1 MKNSILLLFAFC
13 VSFSLFGQNNR
24 NGISYQALITSPV
37 NENGITISLPGVDK
51 KIISYRYSD
60 VCLRFSFLDSNGNT
74 EYVETQ
80 QTTTDNYGMVN
91 LVIGTGTPDAGYSW
105 DNIAWTTESKS
116 LKVDVD
122 YGRGKT
128 VSCDNFVG
136 LSVQEL
142 TAVPFAL
149 YAPSV
154 EGAPGPEG
162 PEGPKGDKGDQGAQG
177 PKGDTGDQGPQGI
190 QGPAG
195 ATGPQGPQGATG
207 ADSTVPGPAGP
218 QGETGPQGPKG
229 DKGDTGDQGPQGLQG
244 PVGATGPAG
253 PTGADGADGAVGA
266 QGIQGPQGETG
277 PAGPQGATGPQ
288 GPQGATGADSTVPGP
303 AGPQGETGPQGP
315 KGDKGDTGDQ
325 GPQGLQG
332 PVGATGPAGPTG
344 PQGADSTVPGP
355 AGEQGETGPQGPKG
369 DKGDTGDQGPQGET
383 GPQGLQGIQG
393 IQGETGPAGADST
406 VPGPAGEQGETGPQ
420 GPKGDKGDTG
430 DQGPQ
435 GETGPQGLQG
445 IQGIQGETGPT
456 GLQGIQGP
464 QGATGGD
471 GPQGIAGNDGTDG
484 NGIVSATNNGDGT
497 FTLTFDDGTTFTTDD
512 LTGPQGATGD
522 QGPQGETGP
531 AGLQGAT
538 GLQGPKGD
546 TGDQGPQG
554 PTGPAGQDATP
565 AVVTTE
571 YSICSTEECVNNLLS
586 LNWKLFGGVSVDE
599 SRGGTG
605 GNTHSRNW
613 RQALVNSDS
622 FTTNQIADYKVAL
635 TENNVINLITL
646 GYQPYG
652 KLSYGESRGGTGGS
666 NFSSSVA
673 QAMIKLNDNNSS
685 RVGYGNTLY
694 YTSEIGPTGND
705 GADGNGIVS
714 ATNNGDGTF
723 TLTFDDG
730 TTFTTD
736 DLTGPQGAAGATGS
750 AGAQGIQGPQGPT
763 GPAGPQGDTGAA
775 GASGNGIASSANNGD
790 GTFTLT
796 FDDGTTFTT
805 DDLTGPQ
812 GPQGPQNNDIG
823 LNFKVKGFPSD
834 LVTSIINHSG
844 TAYWGSQPE
853 GNQVSWTV
861 PAGKVWLIARWSG
874 SSNDLVSDEDGF
886 YWKHEGESFS
896 FRGNGGNGSPINFS
910 FMAWEINMSDL
921 NYIPLSYS
929 GTAYWGSQP
938 EGNQVSWTVPA
949 GKIWKIKSYTG
960 NLNNDF
966 GNGDKWLDEGQSIS
980 FKGNGGNGSPQN
992 FSFLAWEY
1000 SK

>member
-1 MKNSILLLFAFC
+1 MFAFC

-37 NENGITISLPGVDK
+37 NDNGIRISLPGVDK
-51 KIISYRYSD
+51 KIISYRDRD

-80 QTTTDNYGMVN
+80 QTTTDSYGMVN

-105 DNIAWTTESKS
+105 DNIAWTKESKS

-162 PEGPKGDKGDQGAQG
+162 PEGPKGDKGDQGPQG
-177 PKGDTGDQGPQGI
+177 PKGDKGDTGDQGPQGI

-195 ATGPQGPQGATG
+195 ATGP
-207 ADSTVPGPAGP
+207 
-218 QGETGPQGPKG
+218 
-229 DKGDTGDQGPQGLQG
+229 
-244 PVGATGPAG
+244 
-253 PTGADGADGAVGA
+253 
-266 QGIQGPQGETG
+266 
-277 PAGPQGATGPQ
+277 
-288 GPQGATGADSTVPGP
+288 
-303 AGPQGETGPQGP
+303 
-315 KGDKGDTGDQ
+315 
-325 GPQGLQG
+325 
-332 PVGATGPAGPTG
+332 AGPTG

-355 AGEQGETGPQGPKG
+355 TGPQGPQGATGPKG
-369 DKGDTGDQGPQGET
+369 DKGDTGAQGPQGIQGPAGATGPQGPTGPQGADSTVAGPTGPQGATGPQGETGAQGPKGDTGDQGPQGET

-393 IQGETGPAGADST
+393 IQGETGPAG
-406 VPGPAGEQGETGPQ
+406 
-420 GPKGDKGDTG
+420 
-430 DQGPQ
+430 
-435 GETGPQGLQG
+435 
-445 IQGIQGETGPT
+445 
-456 GLQGIQGP
+456 P

-471 GPQGIAGNDGTDG
+471 GPQGIA
-484 NGIVSATNNGDGT
+484 
-497 FTLTFDDGTTFTTDD
+497 
-512 LTGPQGATGD
+512 
-522 QGPQGETGP
+522 
-531 AGLQGAT
+531 
-538 GLQGPKGD
+538 
-546 TGDQGPQG
+546 
-554 PTGPAGQDATP
+554 
-565 AVVTTE
+565 
-571 YSICSTEECVNNLLS
+571 
-586 LNWKLFGGVSVDE
+586 
-599 SRGGTG
+599 
-605 GNTHSRNW
+605 
-613 RQALVNSDS
+613 
-622 FTTNQIADYKVAL
+622 
-635 TENNVINLITL
+635 
-646 GYQPYG
+646 
-652 KLSYGESRGGTGGS
+652 
-666 NFSSSVA
+666 
-673 QAMIKLNDNNSS
+673 
-685 RVGYGNTLY
+685 
-694 YTSEIGPTGND
+694 GND

-723 TLTFDDG
+723 TLLFDNG

-992 FSFLAWEY
+992 FSFLAREY

>member
-1 MKNSILLLFAFC
+1 MKNSTLLLFAFC
-13 VSFSLFGQNNR
+13 VSFGLFGQNR
-24 NGISYQALITSPV
+24 NGISYQALITSPI
-37 NENGITISLPGVDK
+37 NDNGITISLPGVDK
-51 KIISYRYSD
+51 KIISYRNRD

-80 QTTTDNYGMVN
+80 QTTTDSYGMVN

-105 DNIAWTTESKS
+105 YSIAWTAESKS

-122 YGRGKT
+122 YGTRGN

-142 TAVPFAL
+142 TSVPFAL

-162 PEGPKGDKGDQGAQG
+162 PQG
-177 PKGDTGDQGPQGI
+177 PKGDEGDQ
-190 QGPAG
+190 
-195 ATGPQGPQGATG
+195 
-207 ADSTVPGPAGP
+207 
-218 QGETGPQGPKG
+218 GPQGPKG
-229 DKGDTGDQGPQGLQG
+229 DKGDTGDQGPQG
-244 PVGATGPAG
+244 AIGPA
-253 PTGADGADGAVGA
+253 
-266 QGIQGPQGETG
+266 
-277 PAGPQGATGPQ
+277 
-288 GPQGATGADSTVPGP
+288 
-303 AGPQGETGPQGP
+303 
-315 KGDKGDTGDQ
+315 
-325 GPQGLQG
+325 
-332 PVGATGPAGPTG
+332 GATGPAGPTG
-344 PQGADSTVPGP
+344 PAGADSEVPGP
-355 AGEQGETGPQGPKG
+355 AGPQGATGPQGPKG

-383 GPQGLQGIQG
+383 GPAGATGPAGL
-393 IQGETGPAGADST
+393 TGPAGADST
-406 VPGPAGEQGETGPQ
+406 VPGPAGPQGATGQQ
-420 GPKGDKGDTG
+420 GPKGDKG
-430 DQGPQ
+430 
-435 GETGPQGLQG
+435 ETGT
-445 IQGIQGETGPT
+445 TG
-456 GLQGIQGP
+456 
-464 QGATGGD
+464 AS
-471 GPQGIAGNDGTDG
+471 G
-484 NGIVSATNNGDGT
+484 NGIASSANNGDGT
-497 FTLTFDDGTTFTTDD
+497 FTLTFDDGTTFTTYD
-512 LTGPQGATGD
+512 LTGPEGA
-522 QGPQGETGP
+522 TGP
-531 AGLQGAT
+531 AGPQGAT

-546 TGDQGPQG
+546 TGDQGPQGPQGATG

-736 DLTGPQGAAGATGS
+736 NLTGPQGATGAD
-750 AGAQGIQGPQGPT
+750 GPQGI
-763 GPAGPQGDTGAA
+763 AGNDGTD
-775 GASGNGIASSANNGD
+775 GNGIVSATNNGD

-805 DDLTGPQ
+805 DDLTGPA
-812 GPQGPQNNDIG
+812 GNNSSG
-823 LNFKVKGFPSD
+823 LVSNNFNGDYLDNHGS
-834 LVTSIINHSG
+834 LIINSG
-844 TAYWGSQPE
+844 ETIT
-853 GNQVSWTV
+853 WTV
-861 PAGKVWLIARWSG
+861 PSG
-874 SSNDLVSDEDGF
+874 VYEVKIIHFGTRGGNSGEWCVQTPPNGCSWGGS
-886 YWKHEGESFS
+886 EGV
-896 FRGNGGNGSPINFS
+896 GGNGLDASFKIKVSPGDEIEVITGQNGIDNPDAYKGTPPTVGGDGGLSRIYINNQLLLYSIGGKGGIRGGAPCSSCAPNAGTQGDEGDIYFYGDS
-910 FMAWEINMSDL
+910 QSGIHYRSLTNNYDYGLNPLGLIDLEVYPDL
-921 NYIPLSYS
+921 NSRNQS
-929 GTAYWGSQP
+929 GHAKTLIVY
-938 EGNQVSWTVPA
+938 
-949 GKIWKIKSYTG
+949 
-960 NLNNDF
+960 
-966 GNGDKWLDEGQSIS
+966 
-980 FKGNGGNGSPQN
+980 
-992 FSFLAWEY
+992 
-1000 SK
+1000 

>member
-13 VSFSLFGQNNR
+13 VSFSLFGQNR
-24 NGISYQALITSPV
+24 NGISYQALITSPI
-37 NENGITISLPGVDK
+37 NDNGITISLPGVDR
-51 KIISYRYSD
+51 KIISYRDRD

-80 QTTTDNYGMVN
+80 QTTTDSYGMVN

-105 DNIAWTTESKS
+105 NNITWTAESKS

-122 YGRGKT
+122 YGTRGN

-162 PEGPKGDKGDQGAQG
+162 PQGPKGDKGDQGAQG
-177 PKGDTGDQGPQGI
+177 PKGDI
-190 QGPAG
+190 GPAG
-195 ATGPQGPQGATG
+195 ATGPAGPTGPAG

-218 QGETGPQGPKG
+218 QG
-229 DKGDTGDQGPQGLQG
+229 
-244 PVGATGPAG
+244 
-253 PTGADGADGAVGA
+253 
-266 QGIQGPQGETG
+266 
-277 PAGPQGATGPQ
+277 ATGPQ
-288 GPQGATGADSTVPGP
+288 
-303 AGPQGETGPQGP
+303 
-315 KGDKGDTGDQ
+315 
-325 GPQGLQG
+325 
-332 PVGATGPAGPTG
+332 
-344 PQGADSTVPGP
+344 
-355 AGEQGETGPQGPKG
+355 G

-406 VPGPAGEQGETGPQ
+406 VPGPAGPQGETGPRGLQ
-420 GPKGDKGDTG
+420 GIQGIQGETGPAGPQGETGPEGLKGDKGDTG
-430 DQGPQ
+430 DQGPQGLTGPQGIQGPQ

-445 IQGIQGETGPT
+445 IQGIQGETGPA
-456 GLQGIQGP
+456 GP

-497 FTLTFDDGTTFTTDD
+497 FTLLFDDGTTFTTYD
-512 LTGPQGATGD
+512 LTGPEGA
-522 QGPQGETGP
+522 TGP
-531 AGLQGAT
+531 AGPQGAT

-546 TGDQGPQG
+546 TGDQGPQGPQGATG

-646 GYQPYG
+646 GSQPYG

-736 DLTGPQGAAGATGS
+736 NLTGPQGATGAD
-750 AGAQGIQGPQGPT
+750 GPQGIT
-763 GPAGPQGDTGAA
+763 GNDGTD
-775 GASGNGIASSANNGD
+775 GNGIVSATNNGD

-805 DDLTGPQ
+805 DDLTGP
-812 GPQGPQNNDIG
+812 
-823 LNFKVKGFPSD
+823 
-834 LVTSIINHSG
+834 
-844 TAYWGSQPE
+844 A
-853 GNQVSWTV
+853 
-861 PAGKVWLIARWSG
+861 G
-874 SSNDLVSDEDGF
+874 SSSSSSASKTLIYLSNGF
-886 YWKHEGESFS
+886 
-896 FRGNGGNGSPINFS
+896 
-910 FMAWEINMSDL
+910 
-921 NYIPLSYS
+921 
-929 GTAYWGSQP
+929 
-938 EGNQVSWTVPA
+938 
-949 GKIWKIKSYTG
+949 
-960 NLNNDF
+960 
-966 GNGDKWLDEGQSIS
+966 
-980 FKGNGGNGSPQN
+980 
-992 FSFLAWEY
+992 
-1000 SK
+1000 